1 MYMKHGYDP
10 YQAAQMALTPI
21 ALKYPGFGGALVAI
35 NKDGEYGK
43 SCLNFDNQPL
53 KFYF

>member
-1 MYMKHGYDP
+1 MYMKQGYNP
-10 YQAAQMALTPI
+10 YQAAQMAITPI

-43 SCLNFDNQPL
+43 LHFNF
-53 KFYF
+53 